1 MTEEELR
8 NFLLDH
14 AKHPRNE
21 GVIADAS
28 GKGECRNPLCGDHV
42 KVTVLTSDDEI
53 TDLKIKAAG
62 CSISIASASLM
73 SSIVKKHKV
82 SEVSDLV
89 KTVAATLAARPSE
102 DWPESLEELSPFKR
116 MRENPMKIPCVLIS
130 WMAAKEALENLN
142 S

>member
-1 MTEEELR
+1 MSEEELR

-21 GVIADAS
+21 GVILEAS

-42 KVTVLTSDDEI
+42 KVTVLTSEDEI
-53 TDLKIKAAG
+53 KDLKIQAAG

-73 SSIVKKHKV
+73 STMVKKHKV

-89 KTVAATLAARPSE
+89 KSVAATLASRPTE
-102 DWPESLEELSPFKR
+102 DWPLDLDELSPFKR

-130 WMAAKEALENLN
+130 WMAVKEALENLN